1 MRLSFNQCCHA
12 FVAFSPPNFRVKAP
26 PARALSAD
34 AKNRFAET
42 NAPGNLGKRPNKEM
56 PE

>member
-26 PARALSAD
+26 RQSASAD

>member
-26 PARALSAD
+26 PPERLRLTRKIDSPKQMLQEIWEKTPQQGD
-34 AKNRFAET
+34 A
-42 NAPGNLGKRPNKEM
+42 
-56 PE
+56 